1 MKFKWYL
8 ISNHKKD
15 FLKYVLPVV
24 LDWLNE
30 NFIENLFMQ
39 SQTLLIFTRPLAL
52 HNLVCCFSLVLYLR
66 VCEHA
71 ISCKCCEIVKWKSLK
86 MNKKMLSK
94 NIRTQFSSFEFSNI
108 SKEEFSLE
116 PIYTNLCLQHS
127 EMFWSYISIQIN

>member
-1 MKFKWYL
+1 MN
-8 ISNHKKD
+8 SDMH
-15 FLKYVLPVV
+15 VV

-71 ISCKCCEIVKWKSLK
+71 ISCKCCEIVKWKSLE

-94 NIRTQFSSFEFSNI
+94 TIRTQFSSFEFSNI

-127 EMFWSYISIQIN
+127 EMF

>member
-1 MKFKWYL
+1 MP
-8 ISNHKKD
+8 I
-15 FLKYVLPVV
+15 V

-39 SQTLLIFTRPLAL
+39 SQTLLILTRPLAL

-94 NIRTQFSSFEFSNI
+94 NKRTQFSSFDFSNI
-108 SKEEFSLE
+108 SKELFFNTNIHKSLFAKLL
-116 PIYTNLCLQHS
+116 NVLKLCWYPNQL
-127 EMFWSYISIQIN
+127 IS